1 MNSTFMGL
9 EIGKRGLQSHQQALQ
24 VTGHNISN
32 AENKEYS
39 RQKVVITSADP
50 IYAPALNRAEQAG
63 QLGQGSTVASVERVR
78 DSFID
83 DRMVAEK
90 NTMGYWKSKDD
101 FVYQIEA
108 VYNEPSDQSLRSRMD
123 AMWVAWQELSKYP
136 EERSTREVVKEK
148 GVHLAGEVNSVFRQL
163 YDLRENANNQVE
175 HRVTQINIY
184 ASDIRDLN
192 ERIQK
197 SEALGDSPNDL
208 KDRRDAL
215 VEKLSNIVNVS
226 VGRSDKDEVMV
237 YIDGENLVQGPI
249 LRPLKVVKNPENN
262 GMFDVVWKNTETPVS
277 VKGGELFGLIEVRDV
292 ILRQNINDVNAL
304 AVNITD
310 LTNEVHR
317 DGFGRRGETNIDFFS
332 HLNISDD
339 SEGNFD
345 YNNDGVND
353 TTAVFKVAGSNKLDS
368 SAAIGMSG
376 TLTFAKNDE
385 QNSIAEIDYNESD
398 TTNSIIKKINDA
410 KLGVVAYMDHNGSF
424 AVKATVAADADK
436 KNFMIRHLED
446 SGQFLVGL
454 TGVLKQSGQLGSFD
468 YRRVNDIV
476 KFLPQKEHITIT
488 PKFNPAAHMA
498 VSREISEDVDKIAA
512 AKGNDVGGTGDFNT
526 TNGIGDGTN
535 ALAIASLR
543 HKPAMV
549 DSKSTFS
556 EFYTAII
563 ARVGSQGEEA
573 KDRVQNQTTLLKNLD
588 NMRQSVSG
596 INLDEEMA
604 NMVAF
609 QHGYNAS
616 ARVISTMD
624 KMLETVIRLGAGG
637 A

>member
-9 EIGKRGLQSHQQALQ
+9 EIGKRGLQSHQQALH

-39 RQKVVITSADP
+39 RQKVVITSAEP
-50 IYAPALNRAEQAG
+50 IYVPALNRGEAPG
-63 QLGQGSTVASVERVR
+63 QLGQGSTVATVERIR

-90 NTMGYWKSKDD
+90 NTMGYWKSKND
-101 FVYQIEA
+101 FIYQIETI
-108 VYNEPSDQSLRSRMD
+108 YNEPSDQSLRSRMD

-136 EERSTREVVKEK
+136 EERATREVVKEK
-148 GVHLAGEVNSVFRQL
+148 GVHLAGEINGVFRQL
-163 YDLRENANNQVE
+163 YDLRQDANRQVE
-175 HRVTQINIY
+175 QRVNQINMY

-197 SEALGDSPNDL
+197 SEALGDVPNDL

-215 VEKLSNIVNVS
+215 TEKLSNIVNVS
-226 VGRSDKDEVMV
+226 VGRSDKDENMI
-237 YIDGENLVQGPI
+237 YINGETLVQGNI
-249 LRPLKVVKNPENN
+249 FRPLKVVKNSDNN
-262 GMFDVVWKNTETPVS
+262 GMYDVVWKTTETPVS
-277 VKGGELFGLIEVRDV
+277 VKGGELYGLIEVRDV
-292 ILRQNINDVNAL
+292 IMRQNLNDVNAL
-304 AVNITD
+304 ALNITD

-317 DGFGRRGETNIDFFS
+317 DGFGRRGETNVNFFA
-332 HLNISDD
+332 HLNLSDD

-345 YNNDGVND
+345 INNDGVND
-353 TTAVFKVAGSNKLDS
+353 TTAIFKASGNNKVDS

-385 QNSIAEIDYNESD
+385 LNSITEIEYHESD
-398 TTNSIIKKINDA
+398 TVNSVMKKINDA
-410 KLGVVAYMDHNGSF
+410 KMGVVAYLDHNGRF
-424 AVKATVAADADK
+424 AVKATVAQDSDK
-436 KNFMIRHLED
+436 KNFMLRHLED

-454 TGVLKQSGQLGSFD
+454 TGVLKQSGQQGAFD

-488 PKFNPAAHMA
+488 PKFNPAASMA
-498 VSREISEDVDKIAA
+498 VSREVSEDVDKIAA
-512 AKGNDVGGTGDFNT
+512 AKGADIGGTGDFNT
-526 TNGIGDGTN
+526 SNGIGDGTN

-543 HKPAMV
+543 NKAAMV
-549 DSKSTFS
+549 DSKTTFT
-556 EFYTAII
+556 EFYTALIG
-563 ARVGSQGEEA
+563 RVGSQGEEV
-573 KDRVQNQTTLLKNLD
+573 KDRLENQGTLLKNLE

-596 INLDEEMA
+596 INLDEEMS

-624 KMLETVIRLGAGG
+624 KMLETIIRLGAGG

>member
-50 IYAPALNRAEQAG
+50 IYVPALNRGEQPG
-63 QLGQGSTVASVERVR
+63 QLGQGSTVASVERIR

-90 NTMGYWKSKDD
+90 NTKGYWKTKDE
-101 FVYQIEA
+101 FIYQVETI
-108 VYNEPSDQSLRSRMD
+108 YNEPSDQSLRSRMD
-123 AMWVAWQELSKYP
+123 AMWTAWQELSKYP
-136 EERSTREVVKEK
+136 EERATREVVKEK
-148 GVHLAGEVNSVFRQL
+148 GVHLASEINGVFRQL
-163 YDLRENANNQVE
+163 YDLRENANKQVE
-175 HRVTQINIY
+175 QRVNEINIY

-215 VEKLSNIVNVS
+215 IEKLSNIVNVT
-226 VGRSDKDEVMV
+226 VGRSDKDETIV
-237 YIDGENLVQGPI
+237 YINGENLVQGPI
-249 LRPLKVVKNPENN
+249 LRSLKVVKNPENN
-262 GMFDVVWKNTETPVS
+262 GMYDVVWKSTETPVS
-277 VKGGELFGLIEVRDV
+277 VKGGELYGLLEVRDV
-292 ILRQNINDVNAL
+292 IMRQNLNDVNAL
-304 AVNITD
+304 AVNLTD

-317 DGFGRRGETNIDFFS
+317 DGFGRRGETNNNFFS

-345 YNNDGVND
+345 YNSDGVND
-353 TTAVFKVAGSNKLDS
+353 TTAIFKVAGGNKVDS

-376 TLTFAKNDE
+376 TLTFAKNDQ
-385 QNSIAEIDYNESD
+385 QNSISEIDYNAAD
-398 TTNSIIKKINDA
+398 TVNSVIKKINDA
-410 KLGVVAYMDHNGSF
+410 KLGVVAYVDHNGAF

-454 TGVLKQSGQLGSFD
+454 TGVLKQSGQQGSFD

-476 KFLPQKEHITIT
+476 KFLAQKEHITIT
-488 PKFNPAAHMA
+488 PKFNPAASMA
-498 VSREISEDVDKIAA
+498 VAREIVEDVDKIAA
-512 AKGNDVGGTGDFNT
+512 AKGTDVGGTGDNNT
-526 TNGIGDGTN
+526 SNGIGDGTN

-543 HKPAMV
+543 QKTSMV
-549 DSKSTFS
+549 DTKSTFS
-556 EFYTAII
+556 EFYTALIGRI
-563 ARVGSQGEEA
+563 GSQGEEA
-573 KDRVQNQTTLLKNLD
+573 KDRLENQTTLIKNLE

-624 KMLETVIRLGAGG
+624 KMLETIIRLGAGG

>member
-9 EIGKRGLQSHQQALQ
+9 EIGKRGLQSHQQALH

-32 AENKEYS
+32 AENKDYS

-50 IYAPALNRAEQAG
+50 IYNPSLNRGEQPG
-63 QLGQGSTVASVERVR
+63 QIGQGSTVASIERVR

-101 FVYQIEA
+101 FIYQIEA
-108 VYNEPSDQSLRSRMD
+108 IYNEPSDQSLRSKMD
-123 AMWVAWQELSKYP
+123 AMWVSWQELSKYP

-148 GVHLAGEVNSVFRQL
+148 GVHLAGEVNGVFRQL
-163 YDLRENANNQVE
+163 YDLRENANRQVE
-175 HRVTQINIY
+175 HRVEQINMY
-184 ASDIRDLN
+184 AADVRDLN

-215 VEKLSNIVNVS
+215 IEKLSNVINVS
-226 VGRSDKDEVMV
+226 VGRSDKDEVIV
-237 YIDGENLVQGPI
+237 YINGENLVQGPI
-249 LRPLKVVKNPENN
+249 FRPLKVVKNPENG
-262 GMFDVVWKNTETPVS
+262 GMYDVVWKTTETPVA
-277 VKGGELFGLIEVRDV
+277 VKGGELAGLLEVRDV
-292 ILRQNINDVNAL
+292 IMRQNLNDVNAL
-304 AVNITD
+304 AINLTD

-317 DGFGRRGETNIDFFS
+317 DGFGRRGETNNNFFS

-353 TTAVFKVAGSNKLDS
+353 TTAVFKVAGSNKVDS

-376 TLTFAKNDE
+376 TLTFAKND
-385 QNSIAEIDYNESD
+385 QLNSIAEIDYNESD
-398 TTNSIIKKINDA
+398 TVNTVIKKINDA
-410 KLGVVAYMDHNGSF
+410 KIGVVAYMDHNGSF
-424 AVKATVAADADK
+424 AVKATVAGDVDK
-436 KNFMIRHLED
+436 KNFMLRHMED

-454 TGVLKQSGQLGSFD
+454 TGILKQSGQQGSFD

-488 PKFNPAAHMA
+488 PKFNPAASMA
-498 VSREISEDVDKIAA
+498 VSREIVEDVDKIAA
-512 AKGNDVGGTGDFNT
+512 SKGSDVGGTGDYNS

-543 HKPAMV
+543 NKAAMV
-549 DSKSTFS
+549 DSKTTFS
-556 EFYTAII
+556 EFYTALI
-563 ARVGSQGEEA
+563 ARIGTQGEET
-573 KDRVQNQTTLLKNLD
+573 KDRIVNQTTLLKNLE

-624 KMLETVIRLGAGG
+624 KMLETIIRLGAGG

>member
-9 EIGKRGLQSHQQALQ
+9 EIGKRGLMSHQQALH

-50 IYAPALNRAEQAG
+50 IYVPAYNRGDMPG
-63 QLGQGSTVASVERVR
+63 QIGQGSTVASVERIR

-90 NTMGYWKSKDD
+90 NTMGYWKSKND
-101 FVYQIEA
+101 FIYQIESI
-108 VYNEPSDQSLRSRMD
+108 YNEPSDQSIRSKMD

-148 GVHLAGEVNSVFRQL
+148 GVHLSNEIKGVFRQL
-163 YDLRENANNQVE
+163 YELRENANMQVE
-175 HRVTQINIY
+175 FRVNQINIY

-197 SEALGDSPNDL
+197 SEALGDNPNDL
-208 KDRRDAL
+208 RDRRDAL
-215 VEKLSNIVNVS
+215 IEKLSTLVNVS
-226 VGRSDKDEVMV
+226 VGRSDKDEVIV
-237 YIDGENLVQGPI
+237 YIDGENLVQGSI
-249 LRPLKVVKNPENN
+249 FRPLKVVKNPENN
-262 GMFDVVWKNTETPVS
+262 GMFDVVWKQTETPVS
-277 VKGGELFGLIEVRDV
+277 VKGGELHGLLEVRDV
-292 ILRQNINDVNAL
+292 IMRQNLNDVNAL

-310 LTNEVHR
+310 LTNEIHR
-317 DGFGRRGETNIDFFS
+317 DGFGRRGETNINFFS

-353 TTAVFKVAGSNKLDS
+353 ITAIFKVAGSNKVDS
-368 SAAIGMSG
+368 SAAIGVSG
-376 TLTFAKNDE
+376 TLTFARNDSL
-385 QNSIAEIDYNESD
+385 NSVAEIDYSASD
-398 TTNSIIKKINDA
+398 TVNSVMKKINDA
-410 KLGVVAYMDHNGSF
+410 KLGVVAYIDHNGHF
-424 AVKATVAADADK
+424 AVKATIARDSDK

-446 SGQFLVGL
+446 SGQFMVGL
-454 TGVLKQSGQLGSFD
+454 TGVLKQSGQNGSFD
-468 YRRVNDIV
+468 YRRVDDIV
-476 KFLPQKEHITIT
+476 KFLPPKEHITIT
-488 PKFNPAAHMA
+488 PKFNPAANIA
-498 VSREISEDVDKIAA
+498 VSREVQSDVDKIAA
-512 AKGNDVGGTGDFNT
+512 AKGNDIGGTGDYNT

-543 HKPAMV
+543 HKTAMV
-549 DSKSTFS
+549 DSKTTFS
-556 EFYTAII
+556 EFYTAIV
-563 ARVGSQGEEA
+563 ARIGSQGEET
-573 KDRVQNQTTLLKNLD
+573 KDRIENQTTLLKNLE

-624 KMLETVIRLGAGG
+624 KMLETIIRLGA
-637 A
+637 

>member
-9 EIGKRGLQSHQQALQ
+9 EIGKRGLQSHQQALH

-32 AENKEYS
+32 AENKDYS

-50 IYAPALNRAEQAG
+50 IYASALNRGEQPG
-63 QLGQGSTVASVERVR
+63 QIGQGSTVASVERIR

-90 NTMGYWKSKDD
+90 NTMGYWKSKND
-101 FVYQIEA
+101 FIYQVETI
-108 VYNEPSDQSLRSRMD
+108 YNEPSDLSIRSRMD
-123 AMWVAWQELSKYP
+123 AMWGAWQELSKYP

-148 GVHLAGEVNSVFRQL
+148 GVHLANEVNSVFRQL
-163 YDLRENANNQVE
+163 YELREDANRQVE
-175 HRVTQINIY
+175 HRVNQINMY
-184 ASDIRDLN
+184 ASDVRDLN

-197 SEALGDSPNDL
+197 SESLGDNPNDL

-215 VEKLSNIVNVS
+215 IEKLSNVVNVS
-226 VGRSDKDEVMV
+226 VGRSDKDEVLV
-237 YIDGENLVQGPI
+237 YIDGENLVQGGI
-249 LRPLKVVKNPENN
+249 FRPLKVVKNPDNN
-262 GMFDVVWKNTETPVS
+262 GMFDVVWKKTETPVS
-277 VKGGELFGLIEVRDV
+277 IKGGELAGLLEVRDV
-292 ILRQNINDVNAL
+292 VMRQNLNDVNAL

-310 LTNEVHR
+310 LSNEIHR
-317 DGFGRRGETNIDFFS
+317 DGFGRRGETNTNFFS

-345 YNNDGVND
+345 FNNDGVND
-353 TTAVFKVAGSNKLDS
+353 TTAIFKVAGSNKIDS

-385 QNSIAEIDYNESD
+385 LNSISEIDYNESD
-398 TTNSIIKKINDA
+398 TVNSVIKKINDA

-424 AVKATVAADADK
+424 AVKATVAVDSDK
-436 KNFMIRHLED
+436 KNFMLRHLED

-454 TGVLKQSGQLGSFD
+454 TGVLKQSGQQGAFD
-468 YRRVNDIV
+468 YRRVNDVV

-498 VSREISEDVDKIAA
+498 VSREIIEDVDKIAA
-512 AKGNDVGGTGDFNT
+512 AKGNDVGGTGDYNR
-526 TNGIGDGTN
+526 TNGIGDGNN
-535 ALAIASLR
+535 ALAIASLK
-543 HKPAMV
+543 HKTAMV
-549 DSKSTFS
+549 DSKTTFN
-556 EFYTAII
+556 EFYTALI
-563 ARVGSQGEEA
+563 ARIGSQGEET
-573 KDRVQNQTTLLKNLD
+573 KDRIENQTTLLKNLE

-596 INLDEEMA
+596 INLDEEMS

-624 KMLETVIRLGAGG
+624 KMLETIIRLGAG